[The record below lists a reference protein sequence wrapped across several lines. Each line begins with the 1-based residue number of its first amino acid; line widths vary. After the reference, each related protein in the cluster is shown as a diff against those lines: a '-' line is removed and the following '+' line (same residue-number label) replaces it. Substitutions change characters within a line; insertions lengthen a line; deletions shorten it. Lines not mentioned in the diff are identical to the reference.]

1 MLEPLA
7 FREKT
12 DMDNETSV
20 VNTVN
25 SFHSSINDGTF

>member
-12 DMDNETSV
+12 DKDNVTSAA
-20 VNTVN
+20 NTVD